1 MHMSS
6 EGLLV
11 IVIVGLSAG
20 WLAGELVGGIGFG
33 IVGDMIVGVI
43 GSFIGDWLLPRIGLY
58 LGAGLV
64 SAIVNAT
71 IGAVVLLFIIRLVRS
86 AGRWNG
92 SVSGGGWNRRWR

>member
-11 IVIVGLSAG
+11 IVIVGLAAG
-20 WLAGELVGGIGFG
+20 WLAGELVDGTGFG
-33 IVGDMIVGVI
+33 IVGDVIVGVI

-58 LGAGLV
+58 LGTGFV

-71 IGAVVLLFIIRLVRS
+71 IGAVVLLLIVRLVRS

-92 SVSGGGWNRRWR
+92 GSANGWNRRWR